1 MLPEISL
8 NILDISQN
16 SISAK
21 ATQIKIMVWVNT
33 FKQQIKVQIKDN
45 GTGMDAETVK
55 RVTDPFYTTRTTRK
69 VGLGIPFFKQEAECT
84 GGSFSISSVL
94 GQGTDIQAIFC
105 TDHIDCMPLGNL
117 NETVYSLIVMHPDIE
132 FYYGYQVRQSFIWI
146 RRKCGKCLGI
156 SLWIHRKFLPSSEII
171 WKKMNRILIE
181 CRITPGNSKEGSYE
195 IIRRIESHSG

>member
-8 NILDISQN
+8 NILDISEN
-16 SISAK
+16 SVSAK
-21 ATQIKIMVWVNT
+21 ATEIKIIICVNL
-33 FKQQIKVQIKDN
+33 QQHRLTVQITDN
-45 GTGMDAETVK
+45 GKGMDAEEVK
-55 RVTDPFYTTRTTRK
+55 RLTDPFYTTRTTRK

-132 FYYGYQVRQSFIWI
+132 YNYGYQVYEAEFHLVTMEMRDMLGDIPLNSPEISSFIRDYLEENESDI
-146 RRKCGKCLGI
+146 
-156 SLWIHRKFLPSSEII
+156 
-171 WKKMNRILIE
+171 NRMQHY
-181 CRITPGNSKEGSYE
+181 TK
-195 IIRRIESHSG
+195 

>member
-45 GTGMDAETVK
+45 GTGMDAETAK

-69 VGLGIPFFKQEAECT
+69 VGLGIPSFKQEAECT

-132 FYYGYQVRQSFIWI
+132 FYYGYQVNEAEFHLDTKEMREMLGDIPLDTPEISSFIRDYLEENESDI
-146 RRKCGKCLGI
+146 
-156 SLWIHRKFLPSSEII
+156 
-171 WKKMNRILIE
+171 NRMQNY
-181 CRITPGNSKEGSYE
+181 PG
-195 IIRRIESHSG
+195 

>member
-69 VGLGIPFFKQEAECT
+69 VRFLNRKQNVPAAHFPYHPCRVKGRIFRRYFVQIILTVCRLEILMRPF
-84 GGSFSISSVL
+84 
-94 GQGTDIQAIFC
+94 
-105 TDHIDCMPLGNL
+105 
-117 NETVYSLIVMHPDIE
+117 
-132 FYYGYQVRQSFIWI
+132 
-146 RRKCGKCLGI
+146 
-156 SLWIHRKFLPSSEII
+156 IH
-171 WKKMNRILIE
+171 
-181 CRITPGNSKEGSYE
+181 
-195 IIRRIESHSG
+195 

>member
-21 ATQIKIMVWVNT
+21 ATQIKIMVLVNT

-84 GGSFSISSVL
+84 GGSFSISSVS

-132 FYYGYQVRQSFIWI
+132 FYYGYQVNEAEFHLDTKEMREMLGDIPLNTPEISSFIRDYLEENESDI
-146 RRKCGKCLGI
+146 
-156 SLWIHRKFLPSSEII
+156 
-171 WKKMNRILIE
+171 NRMQNY
-181 CRITPGNSKEGSYE
+181 PG
-195 IIRRIESHSG
+195 

>member
-84 GGSFSISSVL
+84 GGSFSIFRFSRRLLHFFTQTGNMCHNRIVVV
-94 GQGTDIQAIFC
+94 QIF
-105 TDHIDCMPLGNL
+105 
-117 NETVYSLIVMHPDIE
+117 
-132 FYYGYQVRQSFIWI
+132 
-146 RRKCGKCLGI
+146 
-156 SLWIHRKFLPSSEII
+156 FLPDCLKQLLGRYYRSLMLTQIPQNI
-171 WKKMNRILIE
+171 KLDW
-181 CRITPGNSKEGSYE
+181 CQV
-195 IIRRIESHSG
+195 

>member
-1 MLPEISL
+1 MVFWQNTCNVTG
-8 NILDISQN
+8 NIIKYSGYLTKFL
-16 SISAK
+16 SAK

-84 GGSFSISSVL
+84 GGSFSISSVS

-132 FYYGYQVRQSFIWI
+132 FYYGYQVNEAEFHLDTKEMREMLGDIPLNTPEISSFIRDYLEENESDI
-146 RRKCGKCLGI
+146 
-156 SLWIHRKFLPSSEII
+156 
-171 WKKMNRILIE
+171 NRMQNY
-181 CRITPGNSKEGSYE
+181 PG
-195 IIRRIESHSG
+195 